1 MCIFNNCWKALSW
14 HLPWQLHDY
23 SFSWSKGGHSNTWEK
38 STYHQEEEMK
48 FYIGLENTYAQPE
61 KFTQGLCSWNL
72 PPSVNTQDSIMILA
86 YSLATFSNLPLPA
99 SPVFSVFPSCALFCK
114 LCFITYTSCAP
125 YINKKLWPPR
135 TEILLPIYCEKFF
148 SSFTL
153 LDSYKQRLKVWEF
166 HLQPKQKTNDV
177 EICCCQLPQLCCCH
191 REVSIKH
198 PTDPTGSWHSQQHSG
213 SAE

>member
-48 FYIGLENTYAQPE
+48 FYIRLENTYAQPE

-72 PPSVNTQDSIMILA
+72 PPSVNTQDSIMILG

-114 LCFITYTSCAP
+114 LCYITYTSCAP
-125 YINKKLWPPR
+125 YINKKLWPPH
-135 TEILLPIYCEKFF
+135 TEIPFQSTVK
-148 SSFTL
+148 SSFPPSHFWT
-153 LDSYKQRLKVWEF
+153 VI
-166 HLQPKQKTNDV
+166 NN
-177 EICCCQLPQLCCCH
+177 
-191 REVSIKH
+191 
-198 PTDPTGSWHSQQHSG
+198 GSKF
-213 SAE
+213 ENFTYNPNRKPMM